1 MARRSAIRFSAEN
14 VFDYFELTP
23 KFAIFELEVPAEWT
37 GHTVVELEVRRKYNV
52 NILGVKSGDV
62 VVPLV
67 DPQYRFREDAHLIVA
82 GDKEAGIRLMNL
94 H

>member
-1 MARRSAIRFSAEN
+1 M
-14 VFDYFELTP
+14 
-23 KFAIFELEVPAEWT
+23 
-37 GHTVVELEVRRKYNV
+37 VELEVRQKYNV

-67 DPQYRFREDAHLIVA
+67 DPNYRFRDDAHIIVA